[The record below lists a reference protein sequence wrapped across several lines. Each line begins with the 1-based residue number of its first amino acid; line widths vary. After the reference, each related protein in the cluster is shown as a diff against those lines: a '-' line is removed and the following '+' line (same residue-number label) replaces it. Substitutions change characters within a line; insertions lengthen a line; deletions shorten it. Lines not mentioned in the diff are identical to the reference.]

1 MYLIAGLGNPEKKYI
16 GTRHNTG
23 FAAVEALCEKLGGL
37 KLNETKFQGVYT
49 KARVMTPAGPEQLI
63 IVKPLTYM
71 NLSGNCIAP
80 LANFY
85 KIPAEQVIVVS
96 DDINLDV
103 GRMRIRKGGS
113 AGGHNGLKSIIQC
126 LGTDQFPRVRVGVG
140 QKPEYMDLAD
150 YVLAKFDRNDAA
162 VMAATYDA
170 VADAILDIVNQGVEH
185 AMNHYNPMNCAQA

>member
-1 MYLIAGLGNPEKKYI
+1 MYLIAVLGNPEKKYI

-96 DDINLDV
+96 DDINLAV

-150 YVLAKFDRNDAA
+150 YVLAKFDQNDAA

>member
-96 DDINLDV
+96 DDINLAV

-162 VMAATYDA
+162 VMADTYEA

>member
-16 GTRHNTG
+16 GTRHNVG
-23 FAAVEALCEKLGGL
+23 FAVVESLCRELGDL
-37 KLNETKFQGVYT
+37 KLNETKFTGAYT
-49 KARVMTPAGPEQLI
+49 KARVMTAAGPEQLV

-71 NLSGNCIAP
+71 NLSGSCIAP

-85 KIPAEQVIVVS
+85 KIPPEHVIVVS

-103 GRMRIRKGGS
+103 GRMRIRPQGS

-126 LGTDQFPRVRVGVG
+126 LGTESFPRVRVGVG

-150 YVLAKFDRNDAA
+150 HVLARFAKEDATMMEQVYAKAAEA
-162 VMAATYDA
+162 V
-170 VADAILDIVNQGVEH
+170 LDIVEHGAAH
-185 AMNHYNPMNCAQA
+185 AMNRYNPMKLNEI

>member
-37 KLNETKFQGVYT
+37 KLNETKFQGAYT

-85 KIPAEQVIVVS
+85 KIPAERVIVVS

-150 YVLAKFDRNDAA
+150 YVLAKFDQNDAA
-162 VMAATYDA
+162 VMADTYEA

>member
-96 DDINLDV
+96 DDINLAV

-126 LGTDQFPRVRVGVG
+126 LGTDQFPRMRVGVG

>member
-96 DDINLDV
+96 DDINLAV

-162 VMAATYDA
+162 VMADTYAA

>member
-49 KARVMTPAGPEQLI
+49 KARVMTPAGLEQLI

-96 DDINLDV
+96 DDINLAV

-150 YVLAKFDRNDAA
+150 YVLAKFDQNDAA

>member
-96 DDINLDV
+96 DDINLAV

-162 VMAATYDA
+162 VMADTYDA

>member
-85 KIPAEQVIVVS
+85 KIPAERVIVVS
-96 DDINLDV
+96 DDINLAV

-150 YVLAKFDRNDAA
+150 YVLAKFDQNDAA
-162 VMAATYDA
+162 VMADTYDA

>member
-96 DDINLDV
+96 DDINLAV

-150 YVLAKFDRNDAA
+150 YVLAKFDQNDAA

>member
-96 DDINLDV
+96 DDINLAV

-162 VMAATYDA
+162 VMAATYVA

>member
-49 KARVMTPAGPEQLI
+49 KARVMTPAVPEQLI

-96 DDINLDV
+96 DDINLAV

>member
-96 DDINLDV
+96 DDINLAV
-103 GRMRIRKGGS
+103 GPSSSASARISSRGCGS
-113 AGGHNGLKSIIQC
+113 VSGRSQSTWTSRIMCSRSSIRTTQ
-126 LGTDQFPRVRVGVG
+126 R
-140 QKPEYMDLAD
+140 
-150 YVLAKFDRNDAA
+150 
-162 VMAATYDA
+162 
-170 VADAILDIVNQGVEH
+170 
-185 AMNHYNPMNCAQA
+185 

>member
-96 DDINLDV
+96 DDINLAV

>member
-85 KIPAEQVIVVS
+85 KIPAERVIVVS
-96 DDINLDV
+96 DDINLAV

-140 QKPEYMDLAD
+140 QKPEYMDPAD
-150 YVLAKFDRNDAA
+150 HVLAKFDRNDAA
-162 VMAATYDA
+162 VMADTYEA

>member
-85 KIPAEQVIVVS
+85 KIPAERVIVVS
-96 DDINLDV
+96 DDINLAV

-150 YVLAKFDRNDAA
+150 YVLAKFDQNDAA

>member
-96 DDINLDV
+96 DDINLAV

-150 YVLAKFDRNDAA
+150 HVLVKFDRNDAA
-162 VMAATYDA
+162 VMATTYDA

>member
-96 DDINLDV
+96 DDINLAV

-162 VMAATYDA
+162 VMATTYDA

>member
-85 KIPAEQVIVVS
+85 KIPAEHVIVVS
-96 DDINLDV
+96 DDINL
-103 GRMRIRKGGS
+103 
-113 AGGHNGLKSIIQC
+113 NGLKSIIQC

-150 YVLAKFDRNDAA
+150 HVLAKFDKNDAA
-162 VMAATYDA
+162 VMADTYDA

-185 AMNHYNPMNCAQA
+185 AMNHYNPMNCAKA

>member
-96 DDINLDV
+96 DDINLAV

-113 AGGHNGLKSIIQC
+113 AGGHTGLKSIIQC

-140 QKPEYMDLAD
+140 KKPEYMDLAD
-150 YVLAKFDRNDAA
+150 HVLAKFDRNDAA
-162 VMAATYDA
+162 VMATTYDA

>member
-96 DDINLDV
+96 DDINLAV

-126 LGTDQFPRVRVGVG
+126 LGTDQFPRMRVGVG
-140 QKPEYMDLAD
+140 QKPEYMNLAD

>member
-85 KIPAEQVIVVS
+85 KIPAEHVIVVS

-150 YVLAKFDRNDAA
+150 HVLAKFDKNDAA
-162 VMAATYDA
+162 VMADTYDA

-185 AMNHYNPMNCAQA
+185 AMNHYNPMNCAKA

>member
-85 KIPAEQVIVVS
+85 KIPAERVIVVS
-96 DDINLDV
+96 DDINLAV

-140 QKPEYMDLAD
+140 QKPECMDLAD
-150 YVLAKFDRNDAA
+150 HVLAKFDRNDAM

-170 VADAILDIVNQGVEH
+170 VADAILDIVNQGVEY

>member
-49 KARVMTPAGPEQLI
+49 KARMMTPAGPEQLI

-96 DDINLDV
+96 DDINLAV

-150 YVLAKFDRNDAA
+150 YVLAKFGRNDAA
-162 VMAATYDA
+162 VMADTYDA

>member
-96 DDINLDV
+96 DDINLAV

-150 YVLAKFDRNDAA
+150 YVLAKFDQNDAA
-162 VMAATYDA
+162 VMADTYDA

>member
-1 MYLIAGLGNPEKKYI
+1 MYLIVGLGNPEKKYI

-23 FAAVEALCEKLGGL
+23 FAAIEALCEELGGV
-37 KLNETKFQGVYT
+37 KLNETKFNGVYA
-49 KARVMTPAGPEQLI
+49 KARYMSAAGPEQLI
-63 IVKPLTYM
+63 LVKPLTYM

-85 KIPAEQVIVVS
+85 KIPPEQVIVIS

-103 GRMRIRKGGS
+103 GRMRIRPHGS
-113 AGGHNGLKSIIQC
+113 AGGHNGLKSIIQS

-150 YVLAKFDRNDAA
+150 HVLAKFNKDDAA
-162 VMAATYDA
+162 VMEETYKAVSDA
-170 VADAILDIVNQGVEH
+170 VLDIVDHGIEH
-185 AMNHYNPMNCAQA
+185 AMNRYNPMNCRKN

>member
-80 LANFY
+80 LAN
-85 KIPAEQVIVVS
+85 
-96 DDINLDV
+96 
-103 GRMRIRKGGS
+103 
-113 AGGHNGLKSIIQC
+113 
-126 LGTDQFPRVRVGVG
+126 
-140 QKPEYMDLAD
+140 
-150 YVLAKFDRNDAA
+150 
-162 VMAATYDA
+162 
-170 VADAILDIVNQGVEH
+170 
-185 AMNHYNPMNCAQA
+185 

>member
-1 MYLIAGLGNPEKKYI
+1 M
-16 GTRHNTG
+16 
-23 FAAVEALCEKLGGL
+23 EALCEKLGGL

-96 DDINLDV
+96 DDINLAV

-140 QKPEYMDLAD
+140 QKTEYMDLAD
-150 YVLAKFDRNDAA
+150 HVLAKFDRNDAA
-162 VMAATYDA
+162 VMATTYDA

>member
-96 DDINLDV
+96 DDINLAV

-162 VMAATYDA
+162 VMATTYDA

-185 AMNHYNPMNCAQA
+185 AMNHYNSMNCAQA

>member
-23 FAAVEALCEKLGGL
+23 FAAIEALCEKLGGV
-37 KLNETKFQGVYT
+37 KLNETKFNGVYA
-49 KARVMTPAGPEQLI
+49 KARYMSAAGLEQLI

-85 KIPAEQVIVVS
+85 KIPADHVIVIS

-103 GRMRIRKGGS
+103 GRMRIRPHGS

-150 YVLAKFDRNDAA
+150 HVLAKFDKDDAA
-162 VMAATYDA
+162 VMQETYQAVSDA
-170 VADAILDIVNQGVEH
+170 VLDIVDHGIEH
-185 AMNHYNPMNCAQA
+185 AMNRYNPMDCRKS

>member
-140 QKPEYMDLAD
+140 
-150 YVLAKFDRNDAA
+150 
-162 VMAATYDA
+162 
-170 VADAILDIVNQGVEH
+170 
-185 AMNHYNPMNCAQA
+185 

>member
-96 DDINLDV
+96 DDINLAV

-126 LGTDQFPRVRVGVG
+126 LGTDQFSRVRVGVG

>member
-37 KLNETKFQGVYT
+37 KLNETKFQGAYT

-85 KIPAEQVIVVS
+85 KIPAERVIVVS
-96 DDINLDV
+96 DDINLAV

-150 YVLAKFDRNDAA
+150 HVPAKFDRNDAA
-162 VMAATYDA
+162 VMADTYEA